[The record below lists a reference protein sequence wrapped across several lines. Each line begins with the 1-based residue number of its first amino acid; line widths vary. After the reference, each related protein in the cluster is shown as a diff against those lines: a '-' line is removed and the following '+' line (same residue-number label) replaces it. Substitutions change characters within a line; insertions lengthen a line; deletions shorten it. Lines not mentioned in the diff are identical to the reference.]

1 MEIVLLAFLVAVVA
15 ISVAGSVREGMQ
27 VPVDTRL
34 YVQQRALQVEKDMVD
49 ALKPIAQRTAETG
62 AGTATLARQYAT
74 LTESVQQSTTSVRDL
89 RAEVAGLRAQVEAAE
104 RAGADVS
111 ALAARVDGLDAQL
124 ARLAGQ
130 QEAHRRAALDAI
142 SAAALDISSRTNEEL
157 TRSSERVAALV
168 DERVREHN
176 EAIRLLPLDAADA
189 VRVVSASDPRSF
201 IVLDATHGRTAVV
214 SRSKD
219 VPFAIGQLASASDPS
234 AEVDV
239 IVDGRTNVYHAI
251 GFGPDQSAFAGLRR
265 ADDSLVFGS
274 ARAITHVSGTHVF
287 AEPALGGGGPSMAAL
302 GEADPGYRPIVSLD
316 GDGVHLRHHDVVSR
330 PDGLDICYGTG
341 PTRRCTQVV
350 GGLS

>member
-1 MEIVLLAFLVAVVA
+1 MAFLVAIVA
-15 ISVAGSVREGMQ
+15 LSVAGSVREGME

-34 YVQQRALQVEKDMVD
+34 YVQQRALEVEKDV
-49 ALKPIAQRTAETG
+49 AEAIKPIAQRTAEVG
-62 AGTATLARQYAT
+62 GEAAGLARQYAT
-74 LTESVQQSTTSVRDL
+74 LTESVQQSHTSVRDL
-89 RAEVAGLRAQVEAAE
+89 RAEVAGLRAQVEAAG

-124 ARLAGQ
+124 ARLSGQ

-142 SAAALDISSRTNEEL
+142 SAAALDISGRTNEEL
-157 TRSSERVAALV
+157 ARSEERVAALV
-168 DERVREHN
+168 DDRVREHN
-176 EAIRLLPLDAADA
+176 EAIRLLPFDVADA
-189 VRVVSASDPRSF
+189 VRVVSAADPRSF

-239 IVDGRTNVYHAI
+239 IVDGRTNMYHAI

-265 ADDSLVFGS
+265 ADDSLVLGS

-287 AEPALGGGGPSMAAL
+287 AEPAPNGGPSMAAL
-302 GEADPGYRPIVSLD
+302 GDADPGFRPIVSLD
-316 GDGVHLRHHDVVSR
+316 SGGVHLRHHDIVSR
-330 PDGLDICYGTG
+330 PDGLDVCFGKA
-341 PTRRCTQVV
+341 PMRRCVRVV
-350 GGLS
+350 DGGGS